1 MAVGVVVAAVIV
13 VVVVIIQTVRARRC
27 GTGSDSIGCT
37 APTVARISRLSDGPV
52 DQRLGAPDSR
62 ADLQSGDPLLDAKA
76 EFLLP
81 PDSPDRRGN
90 HRRAYHEILRP
101 REIRHLHH
109 GGQMRHQEPDW
120 QRRGLLPRS
129 RLKLRCHARPP
140 SPAAVRDDAGLWKKI
155 QRRQGLSNRRVM
167 EEVCSP

>member
-1 MAVGVVVAAVIV
+1 MAAPQPSRSLNSLPIVRVLTTRADPMAVGVVVAAVIV

-120 QRRGLLPRS
+120 QPPGWLPRS
-129 RLKLRCHARPP
+129 RADRNE
-140 SPAAVRDDAGLWKKI
+140 
-155 QRRQGLSNRRVM
+155 LSWA
-167 EEVCSP
+167 SS